1 MSTGSLRDVC
11 DEVFRCML
19 PLRKVCSSVR
29 DAVRG
34 LCMLSEVLNVFD
46 SNLVKCL

>member
-1 MSTGSLRDVC
+1 MRTESARGVYG
-11 DEVFRCML
+11 EVFRCMS

-34 LCMLSEVLNVFD
+34 LCMLLEVLNVFA
-46 SNLVKCL
+46 